1 LPANINVYILLVRAL
16 ETGNVNIKWFMAE
29 IVFLMAGYDLIW
41 GQSSANFGSI

>member
-1 LPANINVYILLVRAL
+1 MNVNCLFVV
-16 ETGNVNIKWFMAE
+16 NVNIKWFMAE